1 MRFEELAAQ
10 RLPGVLRFAAV
21 LTGDRASAEDVV
33 QEVLIRVHQRW
44 DKIGRLD
51 QPEVYIRKMIVN
63 EFVSSRRK
71 LWRLVPAGRGS
82 EVDDRVTSDYAAA
95 VAERDAL
102 LGELAKLPRRQ
113 RAVLVLRYYEELPDA
128 AIAEILGC
136 APGTV
141 RSCASRALA
150 ALRVEMSGTR
160 LPADGPHPACM
171 LPEERNS

>member
-1 MRFEELAAQ
+1 MSFEDLLKQ
-10 RLPGVLRFAAV
+10 RLPAVLRFAAA

-33 QEVLIRVHQRW
+33 QEVLIRAHQRW

-51 QPEVYIRKMIVN
+51 QPEMYIRKMIVN
-63 EFVSSRRK
+63 EFLSSRRK
-71 LWRLVPAGRGS
+71 LRRLVPSGRGS
-82 EVDDRVTSDYAAA
+82 EVDGRVTSDHAARHA
-95 VAERDAL
+95 DRDEL

-141 RSCASRALA
+141 RSTASRALA
-150 ALRVEMSGTR
+150 TLRIEMR
-160 LPADGPHPACM
+160 WPQLAAA
-171 LPEERNS
+171 LPEEGKS

>member
-1 MRFEELAAQ
+1 MGFEDLLKQ
-10 RLPGVLRFAAV
+10 RLPAVLRFAAA

-33 QEVLIRVHQRW
+33 QEVLIRAHQRW

-51 QPEVYIRKMIVN
+51 QPEMYIRKMIVN
-63 EFVSSRRK
+63 EFLSSRRK
-71 LWRLVPAGRGS
+71 LRRLVPSGRGS
-82 EVDDRVTSDYAAA
+82 EVDGRVTSDHAARHA
-95 VAERDAL
+95 DRDEL

-141 RSCASRALA
+141 RSSASRALA
-150 ALRVEMSGTR
+150 TLRIEMR
-160 LPADGPHPACM
+160 WPQLAAA
-171 LPEERNS
+171 LPEEGKS